1 MVEAKTFLNCKAAVS
16 MIQEEF
22 GETNSIV
29 KFVNEEAGRL
39 ILVLEDMIQII
50 LKSTDINSV
59 SIRELKERTIDAKGH
74 LHNLRDKLINPQVS
88 LPKETF
94 DLCKKELGMY
104 NDEYMD
110 DVVTTWI
117 LNGSRETVMDRL
129 YSACYRM
136 RELIRKVQ

>member
-1 MVEAKTFLNCKAAVS
+1 M
-16 MIQEEF
+16 
-22 GETNSIV
+22 GDTNSMV
-29 KFVNEEAGRL
+29 KFVTEEAGRL

-74 LHNLRDKLINPQVS
+74 LHKLRDKLINTEVP

-94 DLCKKELGMY
+94 ELCKRELGAY

-117 LNGSRETVMDRL
+117 LNGSRENVMDKL

-136 RELIRKVQ
+136 RELVRKVQ